1 MILGINELG
10 GSNPRWL
17 RIKNT
22 IESMSNL
29 LRIVIEWGI
38 VALILLVFGWLIT
51 EPTDVLG
58 WFVKIPLLAILYGC
72 FRVLDDF
79 IPESIKKEN
88 YDTEEH

>member
-1 MILGINELG
+1 MILGINRLG

-17 RIKNT
+17 RNKNT

-38 VALILLVFGWLIT
+38 VILILLLFGWLIT
-51 EPTDVLG
+51 EPKGFLDWL
-58 WFVKIPLLAILYGC
+58 VKIPLLAILYGC

-79 IPESIKKEN
+79 LPESLKKEN
-88 YDTEEH
+88 YDAEEN